1 MQEKGSKP
9 DGFLDLLKGMT
20 AEEVCAVNPHVRPVT
35 GSPIDEVVEAIDK
48 ATRETAVPSAVREKF
63 VAVAKDGGDQVAG
76 LLSLLRAT
84 IPSIATEAAHQVTLA
99 EKITEVAEKYGV
111 SLPVMVAK
119 EQTDEE
125 EAAAAAAK
133 AAADADEGEGDDDGD
148 AEESAADKKAD
159 AAVARI
165 DAHEARG
172 KLTEAVGK
180 ISKPGVAKLVQE
192 EVDKQ
197 IESGLKPDKVQ
208 DAVNEEVQKAKRA
221 AEAMSDGSTTFE
233 DLEPTDLD
241 IDLSRTTEGQEGEPS
256 AGEAAFYGW

>member
-1 MQEKGSKP
+1 MSEKGTKP

-20 AEEVCAVNPHVRPVT
+20 AEEVCAVNPLVRPVT

-76 LLSLLRAT
+76 LLSLMRAT
-84 IPSIATEAAHQVTLA
+84 IPSIATESAHQTTLA
-99 EKITEVAEKYGV
+99 EKIAEVAETYGV

-119 EQTDEE
+119 EQTDDEE
-125 EAAAAAAK
+125 EAAAAA
-133 AAADADEGEGDDDGD
+133 DDGD
-148 AEESAADKKAD
+148 AEKKDGDDDGEAEESAAEKKAD

-165 DAHEARG
+165 DAHEA
-172 KLTEAVGK
+172 KLALDKAVEG
-180 ISKPGVAKLVQE
+180 IAKPSVAKLVRE
-192 EVDKQ
+192 AVDKR
-197 IESGLKPDKVQ
+197 IEAGLKPDKVQ
-208 DAVNEEVQKAKRA
+208 DAVNEEVQAVKRA
-221 AEAMSDGSTTFE
+221 AEAMTDGATSFD

-241 IDLSRTTEGQEGEPS
+241 IDLSRTTEAADGEPT